1 MSRRVSRRWIFGRL
15 VASGLLTPAALAAF
29 AGAAAGGGVNL
40 GSLLRFAARRYG
52 SRPALVVDAEALTF
66 ADLSGQCERM
76 AAALRDAHGIRRGD
90 VLGILCRNGAGLV
103 RGVFAAARLG
113 ARVTLLNPEMAKPQ
127 LADLLVRHRIRLVI
141 AEAGTAALLDGPI
154 LRADDLLAAAPA
166 AYRRLRRVNGGE
178 LIVLTGGTTG
188 PPKAAARKPSPLAFA
203 RLFLHLVAALE
214 LDRYR
219 AAFVGVP
226 LFHGYGIAA
235 FLVALTL
242 GRTVHLAPR
251 FDAAAAARVI
261 DEEKIEAAVVVPSM
275 LRRMLAQPDALAT
288 LRCVICGGAAL
299 PPSLAAE
306 TRERLGE
313 VLFNLYGTSEGGV
326 AVFAGPADLAEAP
339 DTIGREIW
347 GVRLTVRGPD
357 DAPMPDGQPG
367 RFCVESKAAVSQNGW
382 IETGDVGFRCPSTGR
397 LFVRGRADDMIV
409 SGGENVSPWEVETV
423 LARHPDVREAAAVGV
438 PDPDFGQRLV
448 AFVEPRDGARL
459 DPESLSAWLADR
471 VARYQRPRA
480 IHILADLPLT
490 AIGKIDKRAL
500 AASIAASL
508 LHPQES
514 GVRPFASPRPP
525 LG

>member
-1 MSRRVSRRWIFGRL
+1 MSRGVSRRWILGRL

-29 AGAAAGGGVNL
+29 AGAAARGGGNL
-40 GSLLRFAARRYG
+40 GSLLRFAARRYADK
-52 SRPALVVDAEALTF
+52 PALVVGAQALSFAE
-66 ADLSGQCERM
+66 LSEQCERM
-76 AAALRDAHGIRRGD
+76 AAALRDAHGLRRGD
-90 VLGILCRNGAGLV
+90 VVGILCRNGAGIV
-103 RGVFAAARLG
+103 RAVFAAARLG

-127 LADLLVRHRIRLVI
+127 LADLIARHRIRLVI
-141 AEAGTAALLDGPI
+141 AEHGTATLLEGPM
-154 LRADDLLAAAPA
+154 LLAEELLAAAPA
-166 AYRRLRRVNGGE
+166 TYRRLPRVDGGE
-178 LIVLTGGTTG
+178 LVVLTGGTTG
-188 PPKAAARKPSPLAFA
+188 PPKAAARKPSPLAFV

-219 AAFVGVP
+219 AAYVGVP

-242 GRTVHLAPR
+242 GRTVHLTPR
-251 FDAAAAARVI
+251 FDAAAAVRLIEA
-261 DEEKIEAAVVVPSM
+261 EKIEAAVVVPSM
-275 LRRMLAQPDALAT
+275 LRRMMAEPAALASI
-288 LRCVICGGAAL
+288 RCVVSGGAAL

-306 TRERLGE
+306 ARARLGD

-326 AVFAGPADLAEAP
+326 AVFAAPADLAEAP

-347 GVRLTVRGPD
+347 GVRVNVLGPD
-357 DAPMPDGQPG
+357 GRPVADGEPG
-367 RFCVESKAAVSQNGW
+367 RLCVTSSAAVSQGCR
-382 IETGDVGFRCPSTGR
+382 IETGDLGFRCPATGR

-423 LARHPDVREAAAVGV
+423 LAQHPGVREAAAVGV

-448 AFVEPRDGARL
+448 AFVEPRDGAAL
-459 DPESLSAWLADR
+459 DAAALSAWLAER
-471 VARYQRPRA
+471 IARYQRPRA
-480 IHILADLPLT
+480 IHILPDLPLT

-500 AASIAASL
+500 AAPL

-514 GVRPFASPRPP
+514 RARPFASPPLP